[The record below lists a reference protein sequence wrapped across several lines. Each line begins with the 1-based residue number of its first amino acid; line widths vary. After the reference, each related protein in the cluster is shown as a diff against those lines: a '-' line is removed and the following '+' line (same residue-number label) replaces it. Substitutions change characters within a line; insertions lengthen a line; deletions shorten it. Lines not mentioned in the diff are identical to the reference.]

1 MERIF
6 LDGTWQDQRSFSPA
20 VTTSGGRMIWLA
32 GHGALFDDEKKSLAG
47 NFEGQTRQS
56 FKLLKKT
63 LEQAGGRIS
72 DIVTMTVFIIDA
84 RYGTRFTEIRTEY
97 FEGKN
102 YPASAL
108 LTVAGFAQP
117 EMMVEIQGIAV
128 VE

>member
-32 GHGALFDDEKKSLAG
+32 GHGALFDDGKKSLAG

-56 FKLLKKT
+56 FKLLEKT

-84 RYGTRFTEIRTEY
+84 RYGTRFTEIRSEY
-97 FEGKN
+97 FEGTN